1 MFNANVSLGGFNL
14 GFGGGVNKTVTTT
27 TSQQVNTSQ
36 TIENTIRA
44 QYADKIKAW
53 EAKYDEACGII
64 KDLNNK
70 LRNSES
76 LIQQNKLKFEE
87 EKKELNFHITRLRG
101 ERNEERTKGGSNDGE
116 LNSLRLE
123 KAGFAQIRADYDNK
137 LKSLAEQLARF
148 QDEAQKKSEKMAK
161 MENDLLNAQHN
172 LILEEQDDKTYE
184 EKIKMQKE
192 VIAKMQVE
200 IAGWVEEN
208 KRDDFQ
214 IAQYENQL
222 KQKNDEIALLLKQ
235 NEDYKVNISTKIEVN
250 VETTE
255 IYIELEGRFNNILT
269 EKTNLQAQLDIKNA
283 LIKDLE
289 IRIKAGNEKNAILY
303 RTIQDLKAHMETYE
317 NRELEYKK
325 TIDEYLLQLNAITL
339 EINVKISKITTLE
352 SIVKS
357 KDTKIN
363 QLTVQVK
370 ERDDKIL
377 VMKNATV
384 QNNTQLE
391 DTKKLLEQKLKE
403 ISEWKQEDERDNKQ
417 IADLLEIMNSQ
428 SITIKNWEEENRK
441 DDKTISEL
449 EANLNYNSEL
459 NKKLREIV
467 EELKVKVVD
476 YLGYVNSYSL
486 HDESMTSLSI
496 VKTKTEVE
504 ESSLYLSLQ
513 EKFNFSE
520 ATINNMTEEIN
531 VFRNNLNQAV
541 KEKNDA
547 LADIETLRL
556 EVADLKKQLEH
567 TASLN
572 VEFEL
577 RAQRQLASIETEQ
590 SNIHTINTRM
600 ESFRGDSVSK
610 KLEIESIFQRIEELN

>member
-1 MFNANVSLGGFNL
+1 MFNANVNIGGFNL
-14 GFGGGVNKTVTTT
+14 GVNKTVTTT

-64 KDLNNK
+64 KDFKNK
-70 LRNSES
+70 LRNSEL
-76 LIQQNKLKFEE
+76 LIQQNNLKFEE
-87 EKKELNFHITRLRG
+87 EKKELNFHINRLRG
-101 ERNEERTKGGSNDGE
+101 ERNEERTKTGSNDGE
-116 LNSLRLE
+116 LNALRLE
-123 KAGFAQIRADYDNK
+123 KAGFLQIRADYDNK

-148 QDEAQKKSEKMAK
+148 QEEAQKKSERMAK

-235 NEDYKVNISTKIEVN
+235 NEDYKVTTSTKVEVN

-255 IYIELEGRFNNILT
+255 VYIELEGRFNNILT

-363 QLTVQVK
+363 QLTAQVK
-370 ERDDKIL
+370 ERDDRIL
-377 VMKNATV
+377 VMKNDSV
-384 QNNTQLE
+384 KNNTQLE
-391 DTKKLLEQKLKE
+391 DTKKLLEQKLME
-403 ISEWKQEDERDNKQ
+403 ISEWKQEDARDNKQ
-417 IADLLEIMNSQ
+417 IADLLEIMNNQ

-441 DDKTISEL
+441 DDKTISDL
-449 EANLNYNSEL
+449 EVNLARSNEL
-459 NKKLREIV
+459 NNKLRAIV

-476 YLGYVNSYSL
+476 YFGYAQSYSL
-486 HDESMTSLSI
+486 YDESMTSLSI

-520 ATINNMTEEIN
+520 TTIKNMTEEIN
-531 VFRNNLNQAV
+531 GFRNNLNQAV

-567 TASLN
+567 TANLS

-610 KLEIESIFQRIEELN
+610 KLEIEGIFQRIEELN

>member
-1 MFNANVSLGGFNL
+1 MFNANVNIGGFNL
-14 GFGGGVNKTVTTT
+14 GVNKTVTTT

-64 KDLNNK
+64 KDFKNK
-70 LRNSES
+70 LRNSEL
-76 LIQQNKLKFEE
+76 LIQQNNLKFEE
-87 EKKELNFHITRLRG
+87 EKKELNFHINRLRG
-101 ERNEERTKGGSNDGE
+101 ERNEERTKTGSNDGE
-116 LNSLRLE
+116 LNALRLE
-123 KAGFAQIRADYDNK
+123 KAGFVQIRADYDNK

-148 QDEAQKKSEKMAK
+148 QEEAQKKSERMAK

-235 NEDYKVNISTKIEVN
+235 NEDYKVTISTKVEVN

-255 IYIELEGRFNNILT
+255 VYIELEGRFNNILT

-363 QLTVQVK
+363 QLTAQVK
-370 ERDDKIL
+370 ERDDRIL
-377 VMKNATV
+377 VMKNDSV
-384 QNNTQLE
+384 KNNTQLE
-391 DTKKLLEQKLKE
+391 DTKKLLEQKLME
-403 ISEWKQEDERDNKQ
+403 ISEWKQEDARDNKQ
-417 IADLLEIMNSQ
+417 IADLLEIMNNQ

-441 DDKTISEL
+441 DDKTISDL
-449 EANLNYNSEL
+449 EVNLARSNEL
-459 NKKLREIV
+459 NNKLRAIV

-476 YLGYVNSYSL
+476 YFGYAQSYSL
-486 HDESMTSLSI
+486 YDESMTSLSI

-520 ATINNMTEEIN
+520 TTIKNMTEEIN
-531 VFRNNLNQAV
+531 GFRNNLNQAV

-567 TASLN
+567 TANLS

-610 KLEIESIFQRIEELN
+610 KLEIEGIFQRIEELN